1 MMEERRILDNR
12 CSPTTDPAVHP
23 TSSQRRRRR
32 MLVALTAHHDRGRIA
47 QHDHQQQQLQ
57 LQQKKTMMVPFL
69 VEKLPR
75 YPSPLIFPEI
85 ADMCIQAFFNDDT
98 IHDNALPA
106 AKPSSSSLS
115 SPAAAAAANTR
126 TTLLPPW
133 KALQL
138 NFLRRLQTADLER
151 RRRREA
157 DRNVMLVARRI
168 VPATTGRIDGFSTPL
183 LLNLDGV
190 VHRDLLRGME
200 DVVRGEILGF
210 VEVTLKPYGLGQQ
223 QLYDDNTDS
232 YDSSL
237 SSPFGDDDD
246 HNDDITTYY
255 DDDDINGEGEEEVF
269 TPWSWQGPNGRTP
282 RGPAQRQQQP
292 PPPPNS
298 VIAIAAPVRP
308 VLTNLSVRQSAR
320 GCGVGG
326 ALVAAAEETVRG
338 RWHQYEIIL
347 EVEDDNHRALAFYQ
361 KRGYNVLFA
370 DKTARRYDVSGL
382 WLQQKRCTRL
392 VLRKALSSP
401 TAPSWL
407 SSSWWSSPPPRHR
420 PHDNNNNTITKPI
433 SSVLQKLRDTYRSV
447 VEAAAR

>member
-1 MMEERRILDNR
+1 
-12 CSPTTDPAVHP
+12 
-23 TSSQRRRRR
+23 
-32 MLVALTAHHDRGRIA
+32 MLVALTAHHDRGRTIA
-47 QHDHQQQQLQ
+47 QHDDHQQQQQ
-57 LQQKKTMMVPFL
+57 QQQQKKTMMVPFL

-75 YPSPLIFPEI
+75 YPSPSIFPEI

-98 IHDNALPA
+98 INDNVPA
-106 AKPSSSSLS
+106 KKPSSSLS
-115 SPAAAAAANTR
+115 SPAAATSANVR
-126 TTLLPPW
+126 TALLPPW

-157 DRNVMLVARRI
+157 DRNVMLIARRI
-168 VPATTGRIDGFSTPL
+168 VPATTGRVDGFSTPL

-210 VEVTLKPYGLGQQ
+210 VEVTLKPYGLGQP
-223 QLYDDNTDS
+223 QLYDDTNDS
-232 YDSSL
+232 YDSS

-246 HNDDITTYY
+246 DNHDRNDDITTYY

-269 TPWSWQGPNGRTP
+269 TPWSWQGPNNGRSSP
-282 RGPAQRQQQP
+282 RGPAQRQQQQ
-292 PPPPNS
+292 PPPNS
-298 VIAIAAPVRP
+298 VIVIAAPVRP
-308 VLTNLSVRQSAR
+308 VLTNLSVRQNAR

-347 EVEDDNHRALAFYQ
+347 EVEDDNYRALAFYQ

-401 TAPSWL
+401 SSSPSWL
-407 SSSWWSSPPPRHR
+407 SSSWWSSPPPRHQ
-420 PHDNNNNTITKPI
+420 PHDDNNSITITKPI